1 MEAKLKLSAKLSDR
15 IFGKSKTTNTRKQK
29 LSDRVFDIVIIVITT
44 IAALLCLLPVVN
56 VAAVSLSSNSAIIS
70 SKVFLWPVEF
80 TIDSYRAIFSD
91 KSMMWS
97 MVFTIIITVIY
108 TVVSMALTIAA
119 AYPLSKKNLK
129 GRSGF
134 LLVIVITMYF
144 SGGIIPDYILVKS
157 LGLLDSMWSLVLPGA
172 ISAFNL
178 ILLKSFFNSL
188 PEGLEEAARIDGCTD
203 FGVLVRIV
211 LPLSLPIIATLSL
224 FYAVGKWNSFMDALF
239 YITDPNKYP
248 LQLKL
253 YQIVVNSQSL
263 DAAFAEGNMSPGM
276 LPDGLKAASVMFAT
290 IPIVCVYPFIQKH
303 FIKGVM
309 IGAIKE

>member
-15 IFGKSKTTNTRKQK
+15 IFGKSKETNTRKQK
-29 LSDRVFDIVIIVITT
+29 LSDRIFDIVIIVITT

-80 TIDSYRAIFSD
+80 TIDSYRAIFTD

-108 TVVSMALTIAA
+108 TVLSMALTIAG

-129 GRSGF
+129 GRNVF
-134 LLVIVITMYF
+134 LLIIVITMYF
-144 SGGIIPDYILVKS
+144 SGGIIPDYVLVKS
-157 LGLLDSMWSLVLPGA
+157 LGLLDSMWSLILPGA

>member
-1 MEAKLKLSAKLSDR
+1 
-15 IFGKSKTTNTRKQK
+15 
-29 LSDRVFDIVIIVITT
+29 
-44 IAALLCLLPVVN
+44 
-56 VAAVSLSSNSAIIS
+56 
-70 SKVFLWPVEF
+70 
-80 TIDSYRAIFSD
+80 
-91 KSMMWS
+91 
-97 MVFTIIITVIY
+97 
-108 TVVSMALTIAA
+108 
-119 AYPLSKKNLK
+119 
-129 GRSGF
+129 
-134 LLVIVITMYF
+134 MYF
-144 SGGIIPDYILVKS
+144 SGGIIPDYVLVKS
-157 LGLLDSMWSLVLPGA
+157 LGLLDSMWSLILPGA

-253 YQIVVNSQSL
+253 YQIVVNCQSL

-290 IPIVCVYPFIQKH
+290 IPRVCVYPFIQKH

>member
-1 MEAKLKLSAKLSDR
+1 MEAKLSNDVFQKEKFS
-15 IFGKSKTTNTRKQK
+15 NTRKQK
-29 LSDRVFDIVIIVITT
+29 TSDKVFDTIIIVITT
-44 IAALLCLLPVVN
+44 ISALLCLLPVLN

-97 MVFTIIITVIY
+97 MGFTILITLIY
-108 TVVSMALTIAA
+108 TVVSMALTIVA
-119 AYPLSKKNLK
+119 AYPLSKKGLK

-157 LGLLDSMWSLVLPGA
+157 LGLLDSMWSLILPGA

-203 FGVLVRIV
+203 FGVLIRIV

-253 YQIVVNSQSL
+253 YQIVANSQSL
-263 DAAFAEGNMSPGM
+263 EAAFAEGNMSPGL
-276 LPDGLKAASVMFAT
+276 LPDSLKAASVMFAT

-309 IGAIKE
+309 LGAIKE

>member
-1 MEAKLKLSAKLSDR
+1 MEAKLSDK
-15 IFGKSKTTNTRKQK
+15 IFDKEKIRNTRKPK
-29 LSDRVFDIVIIVITT
+29 MSDKVFDAVIVVITT
-44 IAALLCLLPVVN
+44 ISALICLLPVLN
-56 VAAVSLSSNSAIIS
+56 MAAVSLSSNSAIIS
-70 SKVFLWPVEF
+70 SKVLLWPVEF
-80 TIDSYRAIFSD
+80 TIDSYRAIFAD

-97 MVFTIIITVIY
+97 MAFTIIITVIY

-119 AYPLSKKNLK
+119 AYPLSKKGLK
-129 GRSGF
+129 GRSSF

-144 SGGIIPDYILVKS
+144 TGGIIPDYILIRD
-157 LGLLDSMWSLVLPGA
+157 LGLLNKMWSLILPGA

-203 FGVLVRIV
+203 FGVLIRVV

-239 YITDPNKYP
+239 YITDPKMYP

-253 YQIVVNSQSL
+253 YQIIANSQSL
-263 DAAFAEGNMSPGM
+263 ESAFAEGNMSPGM
-276 LPDGLKAASVMFAT
+276 LPDSLKAASVMFAT
-290 IPIVCVYPFIQKH
+290 IPIVCIYPFIQRH

-309 IGAIKE
+309 LGAIKE